1 MRGPVCRSG
10 CEGQAG
16 EARRASGE
24 AGAAPEM
31 VVFGDDLVSI
41 LGVLEMFPECS
52 EQSSQ
57 KVSRR
62 EVWGSRVTWM
72 FKK

>member
-10 CEGQAG
+10 CKRQVE
-16 EARRASGE
+16 EARRVSGE

-31 VVFGDDLVSI
+31 VVFGDDLMSI
-41 LGVLEMFPECS
+41 PGVLEMFPECS

-57 KVSRR
+57 KASRR

-72 FKK
+72 FNK

>member
-1 MRGPVCRSG
+1 MRPGRLPRWLF
-10 CEGQAG
+10 
-16 EARRASGE
+16 RN
-24 AGAAPEM
+24 
-31 VVFGDDLVSI
+31 DLVSI

-52 EQSSQ
+52 EQSSR

>member
-10 CEGQAG
+10 CKGQVG

-24 AGAAPEM
+24 AGAAPKM
-31 VVFGDDLVSI
+31 VVFGDDPVSI
-41 LGVLEMFPECS
+41 PRVLEMFPECS

-57 KVSRR
+57 KASRR
-62 EVWGSRVTWM
+62 EVWGSKVAWM
-72 FKK
+72 FNK